1 MVMMMMVA
9 RVEQVVHLA
18 VMMEGYSVMVVMF
31 MAMINHD
38 CYVDLPVH
46 MLLLLMMIMM
56 MVMMSTC
63 PQDGVG
69 RLERGALSRL

>member
-1 MVMMMMVA
+1 M
-9 RVEQVVHLA
+9 EQVVHLA
-18 VMMEGYSVMVVMF
+18 VMMDTYSVMVVMF

-46 MLLLLMMIMM
+46 MLLLMM

-69 RLERGALSRL
+69 RLERGALRLL